1 MSRSCAKSCIWPLIS
16 GSRSVEAGFILD
28 RLQKFLARSGI
39 ASRRKCEELILAGRV
54 MINGETVSELGTR
67 VQPGDV
73 VWFDGKPVEPE
84 RLEYYLLNKPADV
97 ICAVSDNR
105 GQKTVVDLV
114 ESPVRLF
121 PVGRL
126 DRDTTGIIILT
137 NDGAMAHSLMHPR
150 FEVDKVYKAEVEGE
164 VTEDELD
171 RLRNG
176 VQLEDGLTRPAVVL
190 LMGKRSGGSFVE
202 VTLHEGRKRQ
212 VRRMFDAIGHPV
224 WKLHRKRYAMLTD
237 VGLAPGESRPL
248 KEKEVEALRKLA
260 KGEIS

>member
-1 MSRSCAKSCIWPLIS
+1 L
-16 GSRSVEAGFILD
+16 E

-54 MINGETVSELGTR
+54 MVNGETVTELGTR
-67 VQPGDV
+67 VQLGDV
-73 VWFDGKPVEPE
+73 VWFDGKPVAPE

-97 ICAVSDNR
+97 ICAVSDHR

-114 ESPVRLF
+114 ASPVRLF

-202 VTLHEGRKRQ
+202 ITLHEGRKRQ

-237 VGLAPGESRPL
+237 VGLAPGGSRPL
-248 KEKEVEALRKLA
+248 KEKEVAALRKLA

>member
-1 MSRSCAKSCIWPLIS
+1 M
-16 GSRSVEAGFILD
+16 E

-54 MINGETVSELGTR
+54 MVNGETVTELGTR
-67 VQPGDV
+67 VQAGDV
-73 VWFDGKPVEPE
+73 VWFDGEPVAPE

-105 GQKTVVDLV
+105 GQKTVVDMV
-114 ESPVRLF
+114 VSPVRLF

-176 VQLEDGLTRPAVVL
+176 VQLEDGLTSPAVIL
-190 LMGKRSGGSFVE
+190 LMSKRPGGSFVE

-237 VGLAPGESRPL
+237 FGLAPGESRPL
-248 KEKEVEALRKLA
+248 KAKEILALRELA
-260 KGEIS
+260 KGELS

>member
-1 MSRSCAKSCIWPLIS
+1 M
-16 GSRSVEAGFILD
+16 E

-39 ASRRKCEELILAGRV
+39 ASRRKCEEMILAGRV
-54 MINGETVSELGTR
+54 MVNGETVTELGTR

-73 VWFDGKPVEPE
+73 VWFDGEPVAPE

-105 GQKTVVDLV
+105 GQKTVINLV

-121 PVGRL
+121 PVGRI

-137 NDGAMAHSLMHPR
+137 NDGAMAHSLMHPS

-164 VTEDELD
+164 VTEDDLD
-171 RLRNG
+171 RLRSG
-176 VQLEDGLTRPAVVL
+176 VQLEDGLTSPAVVL

-237 VGLAPGESRPL
+237 EGLAPGESRPL
-248 KEKEVEALRKLA
+248 KEKEVAALRKLA

>member
-1 MSRSCAKSCIWPLIS
+1 M
-16 GSRSVEAGFILD
+16 E

-54 MINGETVSELGTR
+54 MVNGETVTELGTG

-73 VWFDGKPVEPE
+73 VWFDGKPVAPE

-105 GQKTVVDLV
+105 GQKTVINLV

-137 NDGAMAHSLMHPR
+137 NDGAMAHSLMHPS

-164 VTEDELD
+164 VTEDDLD
-171 RLRNG
+171 RLRSG
-176 VQLEDGLTRPAVVL
+176 VQLEDGLTSPAVVL

-224 WKLHRKRYAMLTD
+224 WKLHR
-237 VGLAPGESRPL
+237 
-248 KEKEVEALRKLA
+248 
-260 KGEIS
+260 

>member
-1 MSRSCAKSCIWPLIS
+1 M
-16 GSRSVEAGFILD
+16 E

-54 MINGETVSELGTR
+54 MVNGETVTELGTR
-67 VQPGDV
+67 VQLGDV
-73 VWFDGKPVEPE
+73 VWFDGKPVAPE

-97 ICAVSDNR
+97 ICAVSDHR

-114 ESPVRLF
+114 ASPVRLF

-202 VTLHEGRKRQ
+202 ITLHEGRKRQ

-237 VGLAPGESRPL
+237 VGLAPGGSRPL
-248 KEKEVEALRKLA
+248 KEKEVAALRKLA